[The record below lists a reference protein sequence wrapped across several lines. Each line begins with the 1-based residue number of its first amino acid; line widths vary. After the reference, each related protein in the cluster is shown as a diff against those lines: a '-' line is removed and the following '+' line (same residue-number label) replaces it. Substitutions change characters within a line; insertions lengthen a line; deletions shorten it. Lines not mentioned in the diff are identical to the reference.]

1 MARFAIDQRDVIGS
15 FTSLLK
21 CAKLC
26 LQAALALSKVLEL
39 SDGKRIDL
47 ITLTKLFDGVEK
59 RKIKST
65 SLNTLET
72 VDVST
77 LESIEEGLDSRMEK
91 ISQKGLEDTQELAST
106 NRETNTLF
114 DMVGKLLNQVNF
126 SVSQF
131 NDLL

>member
-1 MARFAIDQRDVIGS
+1 M
-15 FTSLLK
+15 
-21 CAKLC
+21 C

-77 LESIEEGLDSRMEK
+77 LESIEGLDSRMEE

>member
-1 MARFAIDQRDVIGS
+1 
-15 FTSLLK
+15 
-21 CAKLC
+21 LC
-26 LQAALALSKVLEL
+26 PQAALALSKVLEL

-72 VDVST
+72 DDVST
-77 LESIEEGLDSRMEK
+77 LESIEGGLDSRMEE
-91 ISQKGLEDTQELAST
+91 ISQKGLEDTQELASST
-106 NRETNTLF
+106 RETNTLF

-131 NDLL
+131 IDLL